1 MNGAF
6 LVGFALATALQGD
19 AVDVGPDILVSLAGV
34 DAPIVEPHLSINPNN
49 AKQLLAAAMVAQG
62 GGTYGVIAIASNDG
76 GGTWQLQRFESTQA
90 GDPWTAF
97 LPDGTALV
105 AFLDGPDAALRLF
118 RSSNGGRSWSETP
131 TTVADN
137 QDHPTLLSDPR
148 GALYTVSAGITRAAQ
163 GRNRNAII
171 VTRSTDGG
179 RTFPESTRVVA
190 SNLSYEPH
198 NPALLADGTLVIP
211 FADHRRPGSGRRLEV
226 TRDWLVVSTDGGRT
240 FSEPRL
246 ISESCDGRGGWSS
259 LAAFR
264 TRIYH
269 LCPRRDQN
277 GIEVR
282 HSDTL
287 GDTWSEP
294 LRIDRPGDVTAHTR
308 TPAIAVNAQGIV
320 GVAWYDAR
328 RDRGTIKGNL
338 RCQEVFFAASV
349 DGGLTF
355 LPERRVST
363 APTCPATPRNVET
376 ALRFPGGGD
385 YMGLAAAPDGSFR
398 LLWAD
403 SRTEIYRLYTTTLT
417 VRGVV
422 GF

>member
-90 GDPWTAF
+90 GDPWTGF

-148 GALYTVSAGITRAAQ
+148 GALYIVSAGITRTAQ
-163 GRNRNAII
+163 GRNRNAIV

-190 SNLSYEPH
+190 SNLS
-198 NPALLADGTLVIP
+198 
-211 FADHRRPGSGRRLEV
+211 
-226 TRDWLVVSTDGGRT
+226 
-240 FSEPRL
+240 
-246 ISESCDGRGGWSS
+246 
-259 LAAFR
+259 
-264 TRIYH
+264 
-269 LCPRRDQN
+269 
-277 GIEVR
+277 
-282 HSDTL
+282 
-287 GDTWSEP
+287 
-294 LRIDRPGDVTAHTR
+294 
-308 TPAIAVNAQGIV
+308 
-320 GVAWYDAR
+320 
-328 RDRGTIKGNL
+328 
-338 RCQEVFFAASV
+338 
-349 DGGLTF
+349 
-355 LPERRVST
+355 
-363 APTCPATPRNVET
+363 
-376 ALRFPGGGD
+376 
-385 YMGLAAAPDGSFR
+385 
-398 LLWAD
+398 
-403 SRTEIYRLYTTTLT
+403 
-417 VRGVV
+417 
-422 GF
+422 